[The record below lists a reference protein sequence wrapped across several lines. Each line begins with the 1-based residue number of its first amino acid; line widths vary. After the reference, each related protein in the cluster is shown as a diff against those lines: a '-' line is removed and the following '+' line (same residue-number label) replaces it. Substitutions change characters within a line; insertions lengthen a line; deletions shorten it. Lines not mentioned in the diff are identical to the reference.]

1 MASETA
7 VATSWVSKQ
16 RESFISNNIKDLRNS
31 MEVDNQHVLGDA
43 GEAVDSLA
51 KYGVERDDMF
61 VRSDLIF

>member
-7 VATSWVSKQ
+7 VATCWVSKQ
-16 RESFISNNIKDLRNS
+16 RESFISNNIKDLHNS
-31 MEVDNQHVLGDA
+31 TEVDIQHLLGDA

-51 KYGVERDDMF
+51 KYGVDRDNMF

>member
-7 VATSWVSKQ
+7 VAICWVSKQ

-31 MEVDNQHVLGDA
+31 MEVDLQHLLGDA

-51 KYGVERDDMF
+51 KYGVDRDDMF

>member
-7 VATSWVSKQ
+7 VATCWVSKQ

-31 MEVDNQHVLGDA
+31 MEVNIQHLLGDA

-51 KYGVERDDMF
+51 KYGVDRDDMF
-61 VRSDLIF
+61 VRSDVIF